1 MTLNGT
7 TFISLYVPR
16 TKITSKLV
24 NHQLYILTIYILKT
38 TKKFLREI
46 STIHTLSPSKWIF
59 LLENACFI
67 SLYLHQTPH
76 FISAKLLASSLLNS
90 SLHLCQTHC
99 SSLLNSLLCLC
110 KTLCLI
116 SSKLLGNSLHT
127 SPTPRNSSLCL
138 CETPCFISAKLLASS
153 PPNSSLHPAKLL
165 TLSPSNSSL
174 LLHQTPW
181 FISAKLQTSW

>member
-38 TKKFLREI
+38 TQKFLREI

-67 SLYLHQTPH
+67 SLYLHQTRH

-110 KTLCLI
+110 KN
-116 SSKLLGNSLHT
+116 SLLNLLQTSGNSPPNFLVHL
-127 SPTPRNSSLCL
+127 PQ
-138 CETPCFISAKLLASS
+138 TPCFVFVNLLASS
-153 PPNSSLHPAKLL
+153 LQNF
-165 TLSPSNSSL
+165 TLL
-174 LLHQTPW
+174 LLH
-181 FISAKLQTSW
+181 

>member
-7 TFISLYVPR
+7 TFFSLYVPR

-116 SSKLLGNSLHT
+116 SSKLLGNSPPNFLVHL
-127 SPTPRNSSLCL
+127 PQ
-138 CETPCFISAKLLASS
+138 TPCFVFVNLLASS
-153 PPNSSLHPAKLL
+153 LQNF
-165 TLSPSNSSL
+165 TLL
-174 LLHQTPW
+174 LLH
-181 FISAKLQTSW
+181 